1 MVAVSGCSS
10 RVSVDPP
17 DPPVEAAACGDLMAG
32 LPSTLLG
39 EPSRTTEPDSPLTA
53 AWGDPAITVRCGVP
67 DPAALTPTSQLIS
80 IDGVDWLPEPLDD
93 GYRFTSQGRITN
105 VEVTVPDAYSPE
117 ADPVT
122 VLSPLVKDS
131 VPAG

>member
-1 MVAVSGCSS
+1 
-10 RVSVDPP
+10 
-17 DPPVEAAACGDLMAG
+17 MAE
-32 LPSTLLG
+32 LPSTLRG

-93 GYRFTSQGRITN
+93 GYRFTSYGRVTN
-105 VEVTVPDAYSPE
+105 VEVTVPDAYTPE

-131 VPAG
+131 VPAE